1 MSYRNPQIIVDR
13 SAEIWA
19 QGMSQFAANI
29 AQGFSNY
36 VEIKKEAKR
45 KQNKIEEARNKFVI
59 NAELKYAQEI
69 NKEALKI
76 KDRTVQDEFREIMTK
91 RSDAAIKAQT
101 ALAFD
106 NIQDRNIIKEYRDT
120 VTGFQTYMTNSKAD
134 IEDYI
139 SKTAFYDEISAH
151 KLVTNYSVNGQGVT
165 ELGNLA
171 TIMASRGKS
180 PDGLSYTKHLTANED
195 NTNSL
200 KYSFVLD
207 KDSST
212 FRSWDDAGV
221 FYDKSQ
227 YTEKDGKIHF
237 DVDRNL
243 SLLRSENQGEILT
256 EIPAAIDMNSLL
268 MEAGIVDK
276 KGAAKDAYFV
286 DRTTQQTFVNKDGS
300 REVLTEKVLDYDKV
314 ANTQA
319 FKDQIKM
326 KAEGLDAMS
335 QQDQISF
342 IQSRFG
348 WGNITRDE
356 YFKKSRE
363 QRIQFLEGQIEEQAL
378 AKLGDMRD
386 VTDEDVERLS
396 GVMSGIS
403 TTRINAFGQEV
414 PNKIIVQKGPTQK
427 IPPPPR
433 TGESYES
440 QLARDYVQRF
450 SNPEKGFKGM
460 FEIGE
465 GYQYEDI
472 KTVNGKT
479 IITYNPV
486 EYKVDDEI
494 KVQRKKP
501 KEFEL
506 YSDEHI
512 KLVTKSIKT
521 QRGQNKE
528 TNKISDLVRKYMLE
542 LRKQKQK
549 QKPKPTSS
557 QSNLIFDPNTKEFIT
572 REQQVAVGLTSMS
585 DKQQN

>member
-69 NKEALKI
+69 NKEALQI
-76 KDRTVQDEFREIMTK
+76 KDRTVQDEFRKIMTE

-120 VTGFQTYMTNSKAD
+120 VTGFQTYMVNSKAD
-134 IEDYI
+134 IEDYV
-139 SKTAFYDEISAH
+139 SKTAFYDGISAH
-151 KLVTNYSVNGQGVT
+151 KLVTNYSVNGQGIT

-171 TIMASRGKS
+171 AIMASRGKS
-180 PDGLSYTKHLTANED
+180 PDGLSYTKKLTANED

-227 YTEKDGKIHF
+227 YTEKDGKIYF

-268 MEAGIVDK
+268 MDAGIVDK
-276 KGAAKDAYFV
+276 NGAAKDAYFV

-300 REVLTEKVLDYDKV
+300 REVLTEKVLDYDKI

-396 GVMSGIS
+396 DVMSGIS

-414 PNKIIVQKGPTQK
+414 PNKIIVQKRSTQK
-427 IPPPPR
+427 IPAPKSVKEAKKVPFKQKAAERAVVDLLKDPLGYLRSIVGKEDETGVSGTSFDNNILRVTR
-433 TGESYES
+433 TVGRGKNAEEVLEEYD
-440 QLARDYVQRF
+440 LTNKNDIKKIARDLYEFKSGRSQEVFEYIDQYVDSL
-450 SNPEKGFKGM
+450 SNDE
-460 FEIGE
+460 
-465 GYQYEDI
+465 ED
-472 KTVNGKT
+472 
-479 IITYNPV
+479 
-486 EYKVDDEI
+486 
-494 KVQRKKP
+494 
-501 KEFEL
+501 EFEAFV
-506 YSDEHI
+506 E
-512 KLVTKSIKT
+512 
-521 QRGQNKE
+521 
-528 TNKISDLVRKYMLE
+528 
-542 LRKQKQK
+542 
-549 QKPKPTSS
+549 
-557 QSNLIFDPNTKEFIT
+557 
-572 REQQVAVGLTSMS
+572 
-585 DKQQN
+585 

>member
-45 KQNKIEEARNKFVI
+45 KQDKIEEARNKFVI
-59 NAELKYAQEI
+59 NAELKYAQDI
-69 NKEALKI
+69 NKEALQI

-106 NIQDRNIIKEYRDT
+106 NIQDRNLIKQYRDT
-120 VTGFQTYMTNSKAD
+120 VTGFQTYMVNSKAD
-134 IEDYI
+134 IDDYA
-139 SKTAFYDEISAH
+139 SKIAFYDEISAH
-151 KLVTNYSVNGQGVT
+151 KLVTNYNVNGQGVT

-171 TIMASRGKS
+171 AIMASRGKS
-180 PDGLSYTKHLTANED
+180 PDGLSYTKQLTANED

-212 FRSWDDAGV
+212 FRSWNDAGV

-227 YTEKDGKIHF
+227 YTEKDGKIYF

-276 KGAAKDAYFV
+276 RGAAKDAYFV

-300 REVLTEKVLDYDKV
+300 REVLTEKVLDYDKI

-356 YFKKSRE
+356 YFKKSKE
-363 QRIQFLEGQIEEQAL
+363 QRVQFLEGQIEEQAL

-403 TTRINAFGQEV
+403 TTRTNVFGQEV
-414 PNKIIVQKGPTQK
+414 PNKIIVQKESKQTFKAPKPVKETKK
-427 IPPPPR
+427 IPFKQKAAERAVVDLLNDPLGYLRSIVGKEDETDVGKASFDNNILRVTR
-433 TGESYES
+433 TVGRGKNTEAVTEQYD
-440 QLARDYVQRF
+440 LTNKNDIKKIARDLYEFKSGKSQEVFEYIDQYVD
-450 SNPEKGFKGM
+450 SIPEKNIF
-460 FEIGE
+460 
-465 GYQYEDI
+465 D
-472 KTVNGKT
+472 
-479 IITYNPV
+479 
-486 EYKVDDEI
+486 
-494 KVQRKKP
+494 
-501 KEFEL
+501 EFE
-506 YSDEHI
+506 EF
-512 KLVTKSIKT
+512 VV
-521 QRGQNKE
+521 KE
-528 TNKISDLVRKYMLE
+528 
-542 LRKQKQK
+542 
-549 QKPKPTSS
+549 
-557 QSNLIFDPNTKEFIT
+557 
-572 REQQVAVGLTSMS
+572 
-585 DKQQN
+585 

>member
-69 NKEALKI
+69 NKEALQI
-76 KDRTVQDEFREIMTK
+76 KDRTVQDEFRKIMTE

-120 VTGFQTYMTNSKAD
+120 VTGFQTYMVNSKAD
-134 IEDYI
+134 IEDYV
-139 SKTAFYDEISAH
+139 SKTAFYDGISAH
-151 KLVTNYSVNGQGVT
+151 KLVTNYSVNGQGIT

-171 TIMASRGKS
+171 AIMASRGKS
-180 PDGLSYTKHLTANED
+180 PDGLSYTKKLTANED

-207 KDSST
+207 KDSPT

-227 YTEKDGKIHF
+227 YTEKDGKIYF

-268 MEAGIVDK
+268 MDAGIVDK
-276 KGAAKDAYFV
+276 NGAAKDAYFV

-300 REVLTEKVLDYDKV
+300 REVLTEKVLDYDKI

-396 GVMSGIS
+396 DVMSGIS

-414 PNKIIVQKGPTQK
+414 PNKIIVQKRSTQK
-427 IPPPPR
+427 IPAPKSVKEAKKVPFKQKAAERAVVDLLKDPLGYLRSIVGKEDETGVSGTSFDNNILRVTR
-433 TGESYES
+433 TVGKGKNAEEVLEEYD
-440 QLARDYVQRF
+440 LTNKNDIKKIARDLYEFKSGRSQEVFEYIDQYVDSL
-450 SNPEKGFKGM
+450 SNDE
-460 FEIGE
+460 
-465 GYQYEDI
+465 ED
-472 KTVNGKT
+472 
-479 IITYNPV
+479 
-486 EYKVDDEI
+486 
-494 KVQRKKP
+494 
-501 KEFEL
+501 EFEAFV
-506 YSDEHI
+506 E
-512 KLVTKSIKT
+512 
-521 QRGQNKE
+521 
-528 TNKISDLVRKYMLE
+528 
-542 LRKQKQK
+542 
-549 QKPKPTSS
+549 
-557 QSNLIFDPNTKEFIT
+557 
-572 REQQVAVGLTSMS
+572 
-585 DKQQN
+585 

>member
-69 NKEALKI
+69 NKEALQI
-76 KDRTVQDEFREIMTK
+76 KDRTVQDEFRKIMTE

-120 VTGFQTYMTNSKAD
+120 VTGFQTYMVNSKAD
-134 IEDYI
+134 IEDYV
-139 SKTAFYDEISAH
+139 SKTAFYDGISAH
-151 KLVTNYSVNGQGVT
+151 KLVTNYSVNGQGIT

-171 TIMASRGKS
+171 AIMASRGKS
-180 PDGLSYTKHLTANED
+180 PDGLSYTKKLTANED

-227 YTEKDGKIHF
+227 YTEKDGKIYF

-268 MEAGIVDK
+268 MDAGIVDK
-276 KGAAKDAYFV
+276 NGAAKDAYFV

-300 REVLTEKVLDYDKV
+300 REVLTEKVLDYDKI

-396 GVMSGIS
+396 DVMSGIS

-414 PNKIIVQKGPTQK
+414 PNKIIVQKRSTQK
-427 IPPPPR
+427 IPAPKSVKEAKKVPFKQKAAERAVVDLLKDPLGYLRSIVGKEDETGVSGTSFDNNILRVTR
-433 TGESYES
+433 TVGKGKNAEEVLEEYD
-440 QLARDYVQRF
+440 LTNKNDIKKIARDLYEFKSGRSQEVFEYIDQYVDSL
-450 SNPEKGFKGM
+450 SNDE
-460 FEIGE
+460 
-465 GYQYEDI
+465 ED
-472 KTVNGKT
+472 
-479 IITYNPV
+479 
-486 EYKVDDEI
+486 
-494 KVQRKKP
+494 
-501 KEFEL
+501 EFEAFV
-506 YSDEHI
+506 E
-512 KLVTKSIKT
+512 
-521 QRGQNKE
+521 
-528 TNKISDLVRKYMLE
+528 
-542 LRKQKQK
+542 
-549 QKPKPTSS
+549 
-557 QSNLIFDPNTKEFIT
+557 
-572 REQQVAVGLTSMS
+572 
-585 DKQQN
+585 